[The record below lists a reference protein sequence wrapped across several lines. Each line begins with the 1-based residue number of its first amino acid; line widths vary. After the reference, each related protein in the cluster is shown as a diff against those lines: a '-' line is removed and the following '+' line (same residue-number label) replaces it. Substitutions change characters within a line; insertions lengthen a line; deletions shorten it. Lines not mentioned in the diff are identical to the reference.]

1 MVSISIP
8 SIEFDCIDHSTMA
21 EDNPSVENIRNSID
35 SMHMG
40 SNLAVEGETGWG
52 CTIMI
57 MDTCLESSK
66 VPLFVEEAMRLPAL
80 WA

>member
-1 MVSISIP
+1 MESISIP
-8 SIEFDCIDHSTMA
+8 SIEVDCIDHSTMA

-40 SNLAVEGETGWG
+40 SNLAVENETG
-52 CTIMI
+52 CTIMV
-57 MDTCLESSK
+57 MNTCLESSK